1 VNRVQ
6 NVKKEETKENKKTKK
21 YREFLALLKPNSSFF
36 GGQQESPFTES
47 NIEAF
52 EEEFKAV
59 TEDFEY
65 DKLFRK
71 IREAKKRGGVRRS
84 SGGNQRKP
92 SGGNANQKPKPSVE
106 VQKSRVTTETKATR
120 KENASNGTQATRKE
134 NASNGT
140 QPRRSLFGRFLT
152 RKRVPI
158 RTQNN
163 QKPKPSANVQEARAA
178 TAGTQETRNNQK
190 PKPSENVQEALNNT
204 EALQAAQDIVGNA
217 IEKVKKRAELRKTA
231 TEEDVI
237 NQFNKR
243 INTNNNLITLKKEI
257 NEAILRK
264 RKSQKTP
271 RANTQPPMNKKPG
284 FLSFFTR
291 SRKIAPIGTQNNQGG
306 NTAAQKVKKAMN
318 EAVRKER
325 QAFVNEVR
333 SDKELLQEDRN
344 RILGINSTNK
354 AKLEFKK
361 VKAQIKKDR
370 LALLKALKTVNAT
383 SRKPVFTDELKNVF
397 IRHYNNKTTH
407 KEKSDVKLHVNEYI
421 QTEREFQQL
430 LGTKSRIDGRVL
442 FTPKQKTNKF
452 AIFRANTKT
461 NRSQMLEALKREI
474 ANMHSLDFKEAVNKS
489 IPGANN
495 LKTRYNQSEDKA
507 SVVKEFKQIM
517 PKKKWWRPS
526 LWRGEAISKQLKIAK
541 DLQNIEK
548 LEFNA
553 EKLLNKIKSGSG
565 SPNNV
570 RKLKEKLL
578 EASGIAGRRVDP
590 QERETGFSR
599 RFRRIKNIVKE
610 AEKEMSKKIVH
621 KPENKQEPKPS
632 MEVQEAMNIFGLQ
645 PGYAKQQLNSA
656 RRRIMLKVH
665 PNRRADRKNYDRVE
679 RAYNLLLS
687 ENMRRQAEAKEEA
700 RGSNKER
707 KKQKREL
714 KINTTTTENVSKR
727 VREKLKELKIQN
739 FNFSKKT
746 PIELETLE
754 KRLEKII
761 ELGNRLP
768 NSINSRK
775 EMINLSERNFKN
787 EINMLMLK
795 PTRAELIQ
803 KIKNLG
809 NESTN
814 LNGKTVSELEKY
826 LKKKLDEK
834 IKLVG
839 EIRKLQKIIPG
850 NPTNTDDFNSMKINN
865 LQNLLETTK
874 QQVRAAEPP
883 TTNRLLTSLRE
894 KSNKLTNFDK
904 LINRIQQLI
913 NSAKENQQV
922 KTRYKYLKPVIRKIY
937 EEYNG
942 NKQKQKQIAKKEVEL
957 RNLIKIMEIKQA
969 IKEPNPNFKN
979 ILSRINRINDSEMK
993 QKLKAVTQ
1001 MKEIIQTIKKPNPNF
1016 RNILSRIN
1024 GINNDSGMK
1033 QRLKAK
1039 VNQMM
1044 REEAEQQRLAAEAKN
1059 VKKAAEAAEAV
1070 RKRRLEAEKMK
1081 VNIQREENIK
1091 AAMARTV
1098 QANADQERLTAE
1110 ATAREQAEL
1119 QARVKRAQET
1129 RATKAAANKAR
1140 EAEKNR
1146 IAAERAAALGAKEAG
1161 RALEVNNSQVR
1172 AKVEKF
1178 GKRIIKSGATFTT
1191 SFEFRGT
1198 INKWS
1203 NMVKTGDNYK
1213 KYSYTTVDGKRKLLI
1228 NVSEKEFE
1236 EDMKKFRPVVT
1247 ESKRRLVQSRGLR
1260 IIKQGMS
1267 NELKFKFKNEN
1278 NFKQNLKNAENLFKY
1293 TYTKNGTTKQI
1304 SLVSPEVFDKDVPIK
1319 SKVNTGRKKE
1329 PPAKKSG
1336 QGQNGKEGPRALGL
1350 STR

>member
-1 VNRVQ
+1 M
-6 NVKKEETKENKKTKK
+6 
-21 YREFLALLKPNSSFF
+21 
-36 GGQQESPFTES
+36 
-47 NIEAF
+47 
-52 EEEFKAV
+52 
-59 TEDFEY
+59 
-65 DKLFRK
+65 
-71 IREAKKRGGVRRS
+71 
-84 SGGNQRKP
+84 
-92 SGGNANQKPKPSVE
+92 
-106 VQKSRVTTETKATR
+106 
-120 KENASNGTQATRKE
+120 
-134 NASNGT
+134 
-140 QPRRSLFGRFLT
+140 
-152 RKRVPI
+152 
-158 RTQNN
+158 
-163 QKPKPSANVQEARAA
+163 
-178 TAGTQETRNNQK
+178 
-190 PKPSENVQEALNNT
+190 
-204 EALQAAQDIVGNA
+204 
-217 IEKVKKRAELRKTA
+217 
-231 TEEDVI
+231 
-237 NQFNKR
+237 
-243 INTNNNLITLKKEI
+243 ITLKKEI

-370 LALLKALKTVNAT
+370 LALLKALETVNAT

-461 NRSQMLEALKREI
+461 NRSQMLKALKREI
-474 ANMHSLDFKEAVNKS
+474 ANMHNVDFKEAVNKS

-526 LWRGEAISKQLKIAK
+526 LWRGEAISKQFEVAN
-541 DLQNIEK
+541 DRQNIEN

-570 RKLKEKLL
+570 RELKIKLVK
-578 EASGIAGRRVDP
+578 ASGIAGRRVDP

-621 KPENKQEPKPS
+621 KPEPENKQEPKPS

-656 RRRIMLKVH
+656 HRRIMLKVH
-665 PNRRADRKNYDRVE
+665 PNKGGTPENFFRVV

-687 ENMRRQAEAKEEA
+687 ENMRRQAEAKDEA

-746 PIELETLE
+746 PIELETL
-754 KRLEKII
+754 KTRLEKII

-834 IKLVG
+834 IKLVK
-839 EIRKLQKIIPG
+839 EIQKLQRSISG
-850 NPTNTDDFNSMKINN
+850 NPTNTDDFNSMKIKN

-883 TTNRLLTSLRE
+883 PTTNRLLTSLRE
-894 KSNKLTNFDK
+894 KSNNLTNFDI

-1059 VKKAAEAAEAV
+1059 VKKAAKAAEAAEAV

-1119 QARVKRAQET
+1119 QARVKRAQAT

-1146 IAAERAAALGAKEAG
+1146 IAAARAAALGAKEAG
-1161 RALEVNNSQVR
+1161 RALEGNNSQVR

-1178 GKRIIKSGATFTT
+1178 GKRIIQSGARITT
-1191 SFEFRGT
+1191 RFPFKGT
-1198 INKWS
+1198 INQWS

-1213 KYSYTTVDGKRKLLI
+1213 KYSYTVDEKRKLLI
-1228 NVSEKEFE
+1228 NVSEEEFE

-1247 ESKRRLVQSRGLR
+1247 KEKRQLVQSRGLR

-1267 NELKFKFKNEN
+1267 NELKFNFKNEN

-1293 TYTKNGTTKQI
+1293 TYTKNGTTKKI
-1304 SLVSPEVFDKDVPIK
+1304 SLVSKEDFDKDVPIK
-1319 SKVNTGRKKE
+1319 SKVITGRKKV
-1329 PPAKKSG
+1329 PPAKISG
-1336 QGQNGKEGPRALGL
+1336 PGQNGKEGPRAFGL